1 MKIEYTP
8 LFQFNLK
15 KFPKQI
21 RKKFYK
27 QAGFLISDIRHPSL
41 QTKKYGGEKDV
52 LQARVDKN
60 IRFYFLI
67 KKEVYV
73 LLDIKSH
80 PK

>member
-27 QAGFLISDIRHPSL
+27 QVGFLINDIHHPSL

-52 LQARVDKN
+52 WQARVDKN